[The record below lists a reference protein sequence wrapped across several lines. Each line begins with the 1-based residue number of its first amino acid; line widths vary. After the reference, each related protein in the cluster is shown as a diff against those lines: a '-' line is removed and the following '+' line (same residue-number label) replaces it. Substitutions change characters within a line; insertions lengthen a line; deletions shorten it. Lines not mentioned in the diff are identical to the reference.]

1 MLRELIKTKA
11 RLLYLEGGDR
21 VSHHMLRSIFSVI
34 TFSIFAYCTYAVVKF
49 ATGYIIK
56 DARLGLFLYHRLLAL
71 GLFVFFAI
79 ISVAN
84 ILVAFATVFR
94 NKETEFLHTLPIKPV
109 QIFMSKFLDSFLY
122 SSALMLILVLAAVT
136 GYAGYFHNWSVAVFG
151 LVFAVFPMILS
162 AACIGSI
169 ILLLVLKFSNR
180 ISIKTA
186 VLIVTALYAGGT
198 YFYILLNNPF
208 RLFTD
213 VMKYYPHI
221 DRYLGALD
229 PKPDYFAP
237 SFWAANF
244 FYFATTRNFVGA
256 AASAL
261 IVCGTAVGLFVLMI
275 RLADKYYQ
283 DAFWIA
289 RHKLFE
295 RKMGKSVSSSE
306 ARGDSIHQIDSHQS
320 SWTQPEFVTFGR
332 NSISLLRRDLL
343 LFLREPSQTFHFA
356 VLLILIGIFLFNL
369 FAMKIYLPDPFIVTS
384 AFTLIFAFNSFL
396 IVSLAVRFVY
406 PMLSLEGESIWLLR
420 SSPVDL
426 KRVFYSKLLPSIIFL
441 SFIGTTLGYAAPAPL
456 RNFRGLIPVSIV
468 YGLAGGITFPSVVMI
483 FGGVFVDYKERNPV
497 RISSSHG
504 ATVSLLVS
512 VGIMIVLSS
521 IAFNQTFSYFSS
533 RGNLPLD
540 LSGIWMLGSVL
551 LVCVMLARVFGLR
564 ALQTDL

>member
-1 MLRELIKTKA
+1 MP
-11 RLLYLEGGDR
+11 
-21 VSHHMLRSIFSVI
+21 RSIFSVT

-49 ATGYIIK
+49 ATAYLIK

-84 ILVAFATVFR
+84 ILVAFATIFR
-94 NKETEFLHTLPIKPV
+94 NREAEFLHTLPIKPV
-109 QIFMSKFLDSFLY
+109 QIFISKFLDSFLY
-122 SSALMLILVLAAVT
+122 SSALMLILILAAVA
-136 GYAGYFHNWSVAVFG
+136 GYAGYFHEWSVAVLG
-151 LVFAVFPMILS
+151 LIFAVFPMILS

-180 ISIKTA
+180 ISIRAA
-186 VLIVTALYAGGT
+186 VLIVTAFYAGGT
-198 YFYILLNNPF
+198 YFYVLLNNPF

-261 IVCGTAVGLFVLMI
+261 IVCGTAAGLLVLMI
-275 RLADKYYQ
+275 KLADRYYQ

-295 RKMGKSVSSSE
+295 RKIRKPVSSDE
-306 ARGDSIHQIDSHQS
+306 ASDDSIDRTDSQHA
-320 SWTQPEFVTFGR
+320 SWARQESAAYGKNPV
-332 NSISLLRRDLL
+332 SLLRRDLL

-356 VLLILIGIFLFNL
+356 VLLVLIGIFLFNL
-369 FAMKIYLPDPFIVTS
+369 FAMQIYLPDPFIVAS

-396 IVSLAVRFVY
+396 VISLAVRFVY

-441 SFIGTTLGYAAPAPL
+441 SFIGVVLGYAAPAPL
-456 RNFRGLIPVSIV
+456 RNFRGLIPGSIV
-468 YGLAGGITFPSVVMI
+468 YGLAGGITFPSVAVMFGSI
-483 FGGVFVDYKERNPV
+483 FADYKEGNAV

-512 VGIMIVLSS
+512 VAMMIVLSS
-521 IAFNQTFSYFSS
+521 IVFNQTFSYFSS
-533 RGNLPLD
+533 RGNLPLS
-540 LSGIWMLGSVL
+540 LSGVLILGLVL
-551 LVCVMLARVFGLR
+551 LVCVVLARVSGLR
-564 ALQTDL
+564 ALQADL